1 MTRFE
6 QGGAVAFGMGAA
18 VVAVLS
24 AAALEYLF

>member
-1 MTRFE
+1 LNRVAPSHSRF
-6 QGGAVAFGMGAA
+6 MGAA